1 MIRSRVSAYAVAGL
15 ALSFAAGCAS
25 APPPRSAVVVAAP
38 LEVEKVDPG
47 PTYME
52 SEIGGLNEEAM
63 DLAFASLE
71 RPLMRCLEGGSE
83 RVEGLGGHFKLS
95 LRVDKGG
102 STRWVYLSES
112 TLGDRDTEK
121 CVLDLARTKSWP
133 RPLGGEGLAEKS
145 FDIDA
150 RSEPVSWEARRA
162 QRALN
167 HVHGEVARCRKGI
180 PGSFVATVYVSP
192 DGRVLTAGLA
202 TPSERGEEA
211 ADCVVEAV
219 RRMRFGSHGDKAAK
233 VSFALPET

>member
-1 MIRSRVSAYAVAGL
+1 MIRSRVSACVVSPL
-15 ALSFAAGCAS
+15 AFSFAPGCGS
-25 APPPRSAVVVAAP
+25 APPPRAALVAAAP
-38 LEVEKVDPG
+38 LALEKIDPG

-52 SEIGGLNEEAM
+52 SEIGGLNEDAM

-121 CVLDLARTKSWP
+121 CVLDLARTKTWP

-180 PGSFVATVYVSP
+180 PAASGTVYVSP
-192 DGRVLTAGLA
+192 PPRVSPPPA
-202 TPSERGEEA
+202 TRASAARRRRLRGG
-211 ADCVVEAV
+211 AV
-219 RRMRFGSHGDKAAK
+219 RRCDSVRREGRQGQLAA
-233 VSFALPET
+233 ET

>member
-1 MIRSRVSAYAVAGL
+1 MNCSRPLASVVVAVL
-15 ALSFAAGCAS
+15 AS
-25 APPPRSAVVVAAP
+25 ALGCGSSPPPRAGVVAAAP
-38 LEVEKVDPG
+38 LEVEKIDSG

-52 SEIGGLNEEAM
+52 SEIGGLNEDAM
-63 DLAFASLE
+63 EEAFASLQ
-71 RPLMRCLEGGSE
+71 RPVLRCLEGGLS

-95 LRVDKGG
+95 LRVDKSG

-121 CVLDLARTKSWP
+121 CVLDLARTKTWP

-150 RSEPVSWEARRA
+150 PTEPVSWEARRGL
-162 QRALN
+162 RALN
-167 HVHGEVARCRKGI
+167 HVYGEVARCRKGI

-192 DGRVLTAGLA
+192 DGRVVTAGVA
-202 TPSERGEEA
+202 TPNERGEEA
-211 ADCVVEAV
+211 ADCVTEAL